1 MEQQMVGN
9 GAPTAPGVPV
19 LMPRSFGSA
28 PADWRHGLPVLRGS
42 VVTLREPR
50 VSDAAALWS
59 MLAST
64 EVSRFM
70 AAPPPS
76 VEGFERF
83 ISWTIAERAAGNY
96 ACFVVV
102 PHGQEQPIG
111 LFQLRRLDASF
122 ETAEWGFALG
132 SDFWSKGVY
141 ADAAAMVIEF
151 AFAAVGAHRLEAR
164 TAVANG
170 RGSGALR
177 KMGATREAILEGS
190 LEKDGQRL
198 DQALWT
204 IQDLDWRRAHRVPLD
219 VVLH

>member
-1 MEQQMVGN
+1 MEQQTVGN
-9 GAPTAPGVPV
+9 GAPIAPGVQATR
-19 LMPRSFGSA
+19 PRPFGGASN
-28 PADWRHGLPVLRGS
+28 WRHGLPVLRGS

-50 VSDAAALWS
+50 LSDAAALWS

-70 AAPPPS
+70 AAPPSS

-83 ISWTIAERAAGNY
+83 IGWTIAERAAGNY

-102 PHGQEQPIG
+102 PHGSDQPIG

-132 SDFWSKGVY
+132 SDFWSSGVY
-141 ADAAAMVIEF
+141 ADAAEMVIEF

-190 LEKDGQRL
+190 LEKDGQHL

-204 IQDLDWRRAHRVPLD
+204 IQDLDWRRAHRASLD

>member
-1 MEQQMVGN
+1 
-9 GAPTAPGVPV
+9 
-19 LMPRSFGSA
+19 
-28 PADWRHGLPVLRGS
+28 
-42 VVTLREPR
+42 
-50 VSDAAALWS
+50 

-70 AAPPPS
+70 ATPPSS

-83 ISWTIAERAAGNY
+83 IAWTIAERAAGNY

-102 PHGQEQPIG
+102 PHGMDQPIG
-111 LFQLRRLDASF
+111 LFQLRRLDATF

-132 SDFWSKGVY
+132 SDFWSNGVY
-141 ADAAAMVIEF
+141 ADAAEMVIEF

-177 KMGATREAILEGS
+177 KMGATPRGDPRGS

-198 DQALWT
+198 DQVLWT
-204 IQDLDWRRAHRVPLD
+204 ISQDLTTGAAPHRGPLD

>member
-1 MEQQMVGN
+1 MEQQTVGN
-9 GAPTAPGVPV
+9 GAPIAPGVRA
-19 LMPRSFGSA
+19 LMARPFESA
-28 PADWRHGLPVLRGS
+28 SIDWRHGLPVLRGS

-50 VSDAAALWS
+50 LSDAAALWS

-70 AAPPPS
+70 ATPPSS

-83 ISWTIAERAAGNY
+83 IGWTIAERAAGNY

-102 PHGQEQPIG
+102 PHGREQPIG

-132 SDFWSKGVY
+132 SDFWSSGAY
-141 ADAAAMVIEF
+141 ADAAEMVIEF

-177 KMGATREAILEGS
+177 KMGATREAILEGG
-190 LEKDGQRL
+190 LEKDGQRF
-198 DQALWT
+198 DQVLWT
-204 IQDLDWRRAHRVPLD
+204 IQDLDWRRAHRAPLD

>member
-1 MEQQMVGN
+1 MEQQMVVN
-9 GAPTAPGVPV
+9 GSPSAAGVEALIARPYV
-19 LMPRSFGSA
+19 SQA
-28 PADWRHGLPVLRGS
+28 ADWRHGLPVLRGAL
-42 VVTLREPR
+42 VTLREPR
-50 VSDAAALWS
+50 LSDAAALCS

-70 AAPPPS
+70 ATPPS
-76 VEGFERF
+76 SAEAFERF
-83 ISWTIAERAAGNY
+83 IAWTLTERAAGNY

-102 PHGQEQPIG
+102 PHGMDQPIG
-111 LFQLRRLDASF
+111 LFQLHRLDATF

-141 ADAAAMVIEF
+141 ADAAEMVIAF
-151 AFAAVGAHRLEAR
+151 AFDRVGTRRLEAR

-170 RGSGALR
+170 RGGGALR

-204 IQDLDWRRAHRVPLD
+204 IRDHDWHRAHRAPLA
-219 VVLH
+219 VVMH

>member
-1 MEQQMVGN
+1 MEQQMIVN
-9 GAPTAPGVPV
+9 GPPAAGVQALIARPFVSRPT
-19 LMPRSFGSA
+19 
-28 PADWRHGLPVLRGS
+28 DWRRALPVLRGS
-42 VVTLREPR
+42 LVTLREPR
-50 VSDAAALWS
+50 LSDAAALCATLGS
-59 MLAST
+59 A

-70 AAPPPS
+70 ATPPS
-76 VEGFERF
+76 SIEGFERF
-83 ISWTIAERAAGNY
+83 IGWTLTERAAGNY

-102 PHGQEQPIG
+102 PHGMEQPIG
-111 LFQLRRLDASF
+111 LFQLHRLDASF

-141 ADAAAMVIEF
+141 ADAAEMVIAF
-151 AFAAVGAHRLEAR
+151 AFDAVGVRRLEAR

-170 RGSGALR
+170 RGGGALR

-204 IQDLDWRRAHRVPLD
+204 IRDHDWHRGRHRSAA
-219 VVLH
+219 VVMH

>member
-1 MEQQMVGN
+1 MEQQMAVN
-9 GAPTAPGVPV
+9 GSSIGAGVQALISRPFV
-19 LMPRSFGSA
+19 SSA
-28 PADWRHGLPVLRGS
+28 ANWRHALPVLRGAM
-42 VVTLREPR
+42 VTLREPR
-50 VSDAAALWS
+50 LSDAAALWS

-70 AAPPPS
+70 ATPPPS

-83 ISWTIAERAAGNY
+83 IAWTLAERAAGNY

-102 PHGQEQPIG
+102 PHGEDQPIG
-111 LFQLRRLDASF
+111 LFQLRRLDATF

-132 SDFWSKGVY
+132 SAFWSKGVY
-141 ADAAAMVIEF
+141 ADAAEMVIEF
-151 AFAAVGAHRLEAR
+151 AFGAVGARRLEAR
-164 TAVANG
+164 TAVANV
-170 RGSGALR
+170 RGGGALR

-204 IQDLDWRRAHRVPLD
+204 IRDLDWRRAHQAGPA
-219 VVLH
+219 VVMH